1 MTVFF
6 FLSAFGVL
14 TSCTPQETDLR
25 TQVVTSFYPLTYFTQ
40 QIAGDSVKITQITPD
55 GIEPHDYFVT
65 ADDLKIIEAADLTI
79 AQGGSFETWSEQLY
93 RGQLVEESGRILVFS
108 RELEFTLNEENL
120 LDPHVWLDPVLA
132 QNLISILAEKLSEM
146 DPAHALE
153 FQTQAEILKNDLAAL
168 HEEITIGLATCS
180 NRKIIVTHDAFS
192 YFSRRYG
199 LEVLPILNAAH
210 FDEPSL
216 EELKE
221 LADYAKENGLT
232 AIFMETL
239 ENPEV
244 ANVLAEEAG
253 LTSLVLNPIEGLTE
267 AEQINNETYFSI
279 MRSNLANLKTGLQ
292 CP

>member
-1 MTVFF
+1 MRPAAIENNRHTCLLL
-6 FLSAFGVL
+6 FL
-14 TSCTPQETDLR
+14 TTIR
-25 TQVVTSFYPLTYFTQ
+25 TRSP
-40 QIAGDSVKITQITPD
+40 S
-55 GIEPHDYFVT
+55 H
-65 ADDLKIIEAADLTI
+65 
-79 AQGGSFETWSEQLY
+79 
-93 RGQLVEESGRILVFS
+93 
-108 RELEFTLNEENL
+108 
-120 LDPHVWLDPVLA
+120 
-132 QNLISILAEKLSEM
+132 
-146 DPAHALE
+146 
-153 FQTQAEILKNDLAAL
+153 
-168 HEEITIGLATCS
+168 
-180 NRKIIVTHDAFS
+180 
-192 YFSRRYG
+192 
-199 LEVLPILNAAH
+199 LNAAH
-210 FDEPSL
+210 FDEPL